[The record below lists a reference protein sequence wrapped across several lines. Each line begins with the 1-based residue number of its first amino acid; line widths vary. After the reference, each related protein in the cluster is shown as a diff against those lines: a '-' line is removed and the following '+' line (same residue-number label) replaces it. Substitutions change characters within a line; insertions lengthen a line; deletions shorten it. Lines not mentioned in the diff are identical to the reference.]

1 MKIHFSF
8 IWEATVIA
16 VHSII
21 AHKLRTFLTLLG
33 IIIGVA
39 SVMLVGASIEGLQT
53 YVMDT
58 VSRTLGSDSFIVAK
72 YARLG
77 EVDQEEWEKMI
88 RRNKDIRLSDVKFLR
103 AHCPDCSEIAGELSS
118 SRTLY
123 HGSEELFGTQVQG
136 VTANR
141 IFLGNQDVS
150 EGRFFTTEE
159 VDHSRRIGVIGWE
172 VYEKFFQGS
181 DAIGREIKL
190 GAEPIKVIG
199 VLEKLGSSFGQSLDN
214 TLYIPISAYQKI
226 YGARSTIT
234 IRGNAVSR
242 GRFDAA
248 VQEVRTAMRIR
259 HKLKPSEED
268 TFGIISTEEINSFVD
283 EFVQS
288 IAAVIIPITAIS
300 LVVGGIVVMNIMLV
314 SVTERTFEIGIRKSL
329 GARRRDILNQ
339 FLIEAFLV
347 AAAGGL
353 VGLGIAAIAAKIIQA
368 LSPLT
373 MTISIGYI
381 VLSIGF
387 SGGIGII
394 FGIYPAFTAS
404 KLNPIDALRDN
415 Q

>member
-1 MKIHFSF
+1 MKIRLGFF
-8 IWEATVIA
+8 WEASVIA
-16 VHSII
+16 VQSIF

-58 VSRTLGSDSFIVAK
+58 VSRTLGSDSFILAK
-72 YARLG
+72 FARIG
-77 EVDQEEWEKMI
+77 EVSQDEWEEMI
-88 RRNKDIRLSDVKFLR
+88 RRNKDIHISDIEFVR
-103 AHCPDCSEIAGELSS
+103 QHCPDCSEVAGELSS

-123 HGSEELFGTQVQG
+123 RGSLEQYSTSVQG
-136 VTANR
+136 VTENR
-141 IFLGNQDVS
+141 ILLGNQEVT
-150 EGRFFTTEE
+150 EGRFFTGEE
-159 VDHSRRIGVIGWE
+159 VRHSRFVGVIGWD
-172 VYEKFFQGS
+172 VYEKFFQGQ
-181 DAIGREIKL
+181 DAIGEEIKL

-214 TLYIPISAYQKI
+214 TLYIPITSYQKI
-226 YGARSTIT
+226 YGSRSTIT

-248 VQEVRTAMRIR
+248 LQEVRTAMRIR
-259 HKLKPSEED
+259 HKLKPNEED

-283 EFVQS
+283 QFVQS

-314 SVTERTFEIGIRKSL
+314 SVTERTFEIGLRKSL

-353 VGLGIAAIAAKIIQA
+353 IGLALATIAAKVIQA
-368 LSPLT
+368 LTPLT
-373 MTISIGYI
+373 MTISLGYI
-381 VLSIGF
+381 ILSIGF
-387 SGGIGII
+387 SGGIGIV
-394 FGIYPAFTAS
+394 FGIYPAFAAS
-404 KLNPIDALRDN
+404 KLDPIEALRN
-415 Q
+415 E

>member
-1 MKIHFSF
+1 MRIRVGFL
-8 IWEATVIA
+8 WEATVIA
-16 VHSII
+16 VRSII

-72 YARLG
+72 FARLG
-77 EVDQEEWEKMI
+77 EVSQEEWEEMV
-88 RRNKDIRLSDVKFLR
+88 RHNKDIHLSDVEFLR
-103 AHCPDCSEIAGELSS
+103 KHCADCREIAGELSS

-123 HGSEELFGTQVQG
+123 HDSQELFDTSVQG

-141 IFLGNQDVS
+141 IFLGNQDLQ

-159 VDHSRRIGVIGWE
+159 VAHSRFVGVIGWD
-172 VYEKFFQGS
+172 VCEKFFQGQ
-181 DAIGREIKL
+181 DPIGKEIKL

-214 TLYIPISAYQKI
+214 TLFLPISSYQKI
-226 YGARSTIT
+226 YGTRSSIV

-242 GRFDAA
+242 ARFDAA

-259 HKLKPSEED
+259 HRLKPSEDD
-268 TFGIISTEEINSFVD
+268 TFGIISTDEINSFVD
-283 EFVQS
+283 QFVQS

-314 SVTERTFEIGIRKSL
+314 SVTERTFEIGLRKSL

-353 VGLGIAAIAAKIIQA
+353 IGLGIATIAAKIIQA
-368 LSPLT
+368 LTPLT

-404 KLNPIDALRDN
+404 KLNPIEALRDD

>member
-1 MKIHFSF
+1 MKIRLGFV
-8 IWEATVIA
+8 WEATVIA

-72 YARLG
+72 FARLG
-77 EVDQEEWEKMI
+77 EVSQEDWEEMV
-88 RRNKDIRLSDVKFLR
+88 RRNKDIHLSDVRFVR
-103 AHCPDCSEIAGELSS
+103 EHCPDCREVAGELSS
-118 SRTLY
+118 NRTLY
-123 HGSEELFGTQVQG
+123 RGSEELYGTNVQG
-136 VTANR
+136 VTANW
-141 IFLGNQDVS
+141 IFLGSQEVT
-150 EGRFFTTEE
+150 EGRFFTNEE
-159 VDHSRRIGVIGWE
+159 VEHSRFVGVIGWE
-172 VYEKFFQGS
+172 VYQKFFQGM
-181 DAIGREIKL
+181 DPVGREIKL
-190 GAEPIKVIG
+190 GAQPIKVIG
-199 VLEKLGSSFGQSLDN
+199 VLEELGSSFGQSLDN
-214 TLYIPISAYQKI
+214 TLYIPISAYQKV
-226 YGARSTIT
+226 YGSRSSIT
-234 IRGNAVSR
+234 IRGNAISR
-242 GRFDAA
+242 SRFDLA

-259 HKLKPSEED
+259 HKLKPSEDD

-300 LVVGGIVVMNIMLV
+300 LLVGGIVVMNIMLV
-314 SVTERTFEIGIRKSL
+314 SVTERTFEIGLRKSL

-353 VGLGIAAIAAKIIQA
+353 IGLGIASISAKIIQA
-368 LSPLT
+368 TTPLT

-381 VLSIGF
+381 ILSIGF
-387 SGGIGII
+387 SGGIGIV

-404 KLNPIDALRDN
+404 KLNPIEALRDDR
-415 Q
+415 